1 MPAEWTAP
9 IELNAPLTAYG
20 EAVKAVRLRAPT
32 IGELRQCGQPYSLV
46 GSGGSAAIKA
56 DYDAC
61 ARLLEHVCDPPLPSM
76 AIDAMD
82 PADFD
87 ELAMR
92 LVGFTKRAPRGG
104 SANPSPPSVSSTE
117 PATSPGS
124 GA

>member
-9 IELNAPLTAYG
+9 IELNVPVTAYG
-20 EAVKAVRLRAPT
+20 ETVSAVKLRRPT
-32 IGELRQCGQPYSLV
+32 IGELRKCGQPYNVV
-46 GSGGSAAIKA
+46 GNGGGAGVKA

-61 ARLLEHVCDPPLPSM
+61 ARLLECVCDPPLPSM
-76 AIDAMD
+76 AIDEMD

-104 SANPSPPSVSSTE
+104 SANPSPQSASSTE